1 MEGFSERKLMIQGQV
16 IRSAAALELRPDA
29 PGPEALARGLI
40 FGLPISLGFWAALAA
55 LIL

>member
-1 MEGFSERKLMIQGQV
+1 MEGLPERKLMIQGQV
-16 IRSAAALELRPDA
+16 IRSAAALELQPHA

-55 LIL
+55 LIF